1 MADIRK
7 LMESALDDLAADDPD
22 SVRSFIREAFTLE
35 KTKEVWVAIVC
46 KHCRRTGKYKET
58 IQIPDYT
65 GQAKALSMLMNQA
78 KGQPKETVKVTVDVG
93 IRPVTEMSLA
103 ELEAEE
109 RALLSAHPE
118 LAQTT

>member
-7 LMESALDDLAADDPD
+7 LMETALDDLAADDPD
-22 SVRSFIREAFTLE
+22 SIKKFIREAFTLE
-35 KTKEVWVAIVC
+35 KTKEVWAAIDC
-46 KHCRRTGKYKET
+46 KHCRRTGKYKVT
-58 IQIPDYT
+58 IQIPDYMER
-65 GQAKALSMLMNQA
+65 AKALSMLMNQA

-93 IRPVTEMSLA
+93 VRQVSEMSLA

>member
-7 LMESALDDLAADDPD
+7 LMETAFDDLAADDPD
-22 SVRSFIREAFTLE
+22 SVKDFIREAFTLE
-35 KTKEVWVAIVC
+35 KTKEVWAAIDC
-46 KHCRRTGKYKET
+46 KHCRRTGKYKVT
-58 IQIPDYT
+58 IQIPDYMER
-65 GQAKALSMLMNQA
+65 AKALSMLMNQA

>member
-7 LMESALDDLAADDPD
+7 LMETAFDDLAADDPD
-22 SVRSFIREAFTLE
+22 SVKDFIREAFTLE
-35 KTKEVWVAIVC
+35 KTKEVWAAIDC
-46 KHCRRTGKYKET
+46 KHCRRTGKYKVI
-58 IQIPDYT
+58 IQIPDYMER
-65 GQAKALSMLMNQA
+65 AKAVSTLMNQA

-93 IRPVTEMSLA
+93 VRPVSEMSLA

-109 RALLSAHPE
+109 RSLLSAHPE

>member
-7 LMESALDDLAADDPD
+7 LMETAFDDLAADDPD
-22 SVRSFIREAFTLE
+22 SVKDFIREAFTLE
-35 KTKEVWVAIVC
+35 KTKEVWTAIDC
-46 KHCRRTGKYKET
+46 KHCRRTGKYKIT
-58 IQIPDYT
+58 IQIPDYMER
-65 GQAKALSMLMNQA
+65 AKALSMLMNQA